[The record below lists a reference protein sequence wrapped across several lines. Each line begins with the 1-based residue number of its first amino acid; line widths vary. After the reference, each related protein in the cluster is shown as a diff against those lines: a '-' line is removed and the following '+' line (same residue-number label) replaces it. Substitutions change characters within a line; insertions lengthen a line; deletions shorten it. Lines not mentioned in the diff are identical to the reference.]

1 MQNRELFSKHLIEAL
16 PYIRQFHGQSIVI
29 KYGGAAMRDERL
41 KAEFCRDVVLL
52 SFVGMKPVIV
62 HGGGPQLTALM
73 KRLGKDA
80 EFIDG
85 LRITDK
91 ETVDIAEMV
100 LIGSVGKDIV
110 AKINLE
116 GGRAVGISGKD
127 AGFIRAQKLMH
138 HRVEDPET
146 PVDIGYVGKVDSIDP
161 TILRSMDEGGFIP
174 VISPVGVGDD
184 GHAFNINADTVAG
197 EIAHALKA
205 ERLVLLTDTP
215 GVMRD
220 IEDKDTLIS
229 SLSAKEVE
237 ELIDSGSAAGGMIPK
252 LRACLRAIGGGVR
265 KSHIIDGRVP
275 HSLLLEL
282 FSDSGVGTQVY
293 PDM

>member
-1 MQNRELFSKHLIEAL
+1 
-16 PYIRQFHGQSIVI
+16 
-29 KYGGAAMRDERL
+29 
-41 KAEFCRDVVLL
+41 
-52 SFVGMKPVIV
+52 
-62 HGGGPQLTALM
+62 
-73 KRLGKDA
+73 
-80 EFIDG
+80 
-85 LRITDK
+85 TDK

-237 ELIDSGSAAGGMIPK
+237 DLIDSGSAAGGMIPK

-275 HSLLLEL
+275 HSVLLEL